1 MKKTSVLLVED
12 EPKVAASVKTW
23 LEENG
28 FAVEVAPD
36 GAVGQYLVQANAHDI
51 IVLDLNLPFVSGY
64 EVCKTIKTLHPEVPI
79 ILVTALGSVEQKL
92 TGFDAGADDYLV
104 KPFDF
109 RELLAR
115 MRNLLKK
122 KPAVPAGETPDE
134 LLRVADLEINTGFK
148 TVTRAGKAIELT
160 AKEYSLLEYLVR
172 LNGRV
177 ASRHEIVEAV
187 WDVNFDTGTNVVEVY
202 INFLRKKIDRSFEQK
217 LIHTKQGLGYFVNS
231 LAPA

>member
-1 MKKTSVLLVED
+1 MGKTRVLVIED

-28 FAVEVAPD
+28 FVVELAPD
-36 GAVGQYLVQANAHDI
+36 GAVGQYLALNNTYDLI
-51 IVLDLNLPFVSGY
+51 LLDLNLPFVSGY
-64 EVCKTIKTLHPEVPI
+64 EVCSVIRKVKPDCPV

-92 TGFDAGADDYLV
+92 QGFDAGADDYLV

-115 MRNLLKK
+115 MRALLKK
-122 KPAVPAGETPDE
+122 SVSQIGEKPIEI
-134 LLRVADLEINTGFK
+134 LRIADLEVNTGYK
-148 TVTRAGKAIELT
+148 TVSRSGKTIDLT

-172 LNGRV
+172 LNGRI

-187 WDVNFDTGTNVVEVY
+187 WDMNFDTGTNVVEVY
-202 INFLRKKIDRSFEQK
+202 INFLRKKIDRHFEPK
-217 LIHTKQGLGYFVNS
+217 LIHTKQGLGYFLNV
-231 LAPA
+231 LPPA

>member
-1 MKKTSVLLVED
+1 MLLIED
-12 EPKVAASVKTW
+12 EPKVAASLKTW

-28 FAVEVAPD
+28 FEVEIGPD
-36 GAVGQYLVQANAHDI
+36 GAVGQYLVQTNIYDI
-51 IVLDLNLPFVSGY
+51 ILLDLNLPYVSGY
-64 EVCKTIKTLHPEVPI
+64 ELCKTIRAKNPHLPI

-115 MRNLLKK
+115 MRALLKNTSIPHEK
-122 KPAVPAGETPDE
+122 SDE
-134 LLRVADLEINTGFK
+134 VLRISDLEINTAFK
-148 TVTRAGKAIELT
+148 SVTRAGKPIELT

-202 INFLRKKIDRSFEQK
+202 INFLRKKIDKVFEPK
-217 LIHTKQGLGYFVNS
+217 LIHTKQGLGYFVKV
-231 LAPA
+231 LPRT

>member
-1 MKKTSVLLVED
+1 MKKTKVLLVED
-12 EPKVAASVKTW
+12 EPKVAASVKAW
-23 LEENG
+23 LEEND
-28 FAVEVAPD
+28 FVVEIAPD
-36 GAVGQYLVQANAHDI
+36 GAVGQYLVQTNFFDI
-51 IVLDLNLPFVSGY
+51 ILLDLNLPFVSGY
-64 EVCKTIKTLHPEVPI
+64 DVCKTIRAVHPGVPI

-104 KPFDF
+104 KPYDF

-122 KPAVPAGETPDE
+122 KPSAPLAEMPDE
-134 LLRVADLEINTGFK
+134 MLRVADLEINTGFK
-148 TVTRAGKAIELT
+148 TVSRAGKAIDLT

-202 INFLRKKIDRSFEQK
+202 INFLRKKIDRNFEPK
-217 LIHTKQGLGYFVNS
+217 LIHTKQGLGYFLNV
-231 LAPA
+231 LPPA

>member
-1 MKKTSVLLVED
+1 MDKTRVLLIED
-12 EPKVAASVKTW
+12 EPKVATSLKTW

-28 FAVEVAPD
+28 FEVEIAPD
-36 GAVGQYLVQANAHDI
+36 GAVGQYLAQTNTYDI
-51 IVLDLNLPFVSGY
+51 ILLDLNLPYVSGY
-64 EVCKTIKTLHPEVPI
+64 ELCKTIRATHPQLPI

-115 MRNLLKK
+115 MRALLKNSAM
-122 KPAVPAGETPDE
+122 PYERTDE
-134 LLRVADLEINTGFK
+134 LLKVSDLEINTGYK
-148 TVTRAGKAIELT
+148 SVSRAGKSIELT

-202 INFLRKKIDRSFEQK
+202 INFLRKKIDRSFEPK
-217 LIHTKQGLGYFVNS
+217 LIHTKQGLGYFVKV
-231 LAPA
+231 LPPA

>member
-1 MKKTSVLLVED
+1 MKKTKVLLVED
-12 EPKVAASVKTW
+12 EPKVATSVKTW
-23 LEENG
+23 LEEND
-28 FAVEVAPD
+28 FVVEIAPD
-36 GAVGQYLVQANAHDI
+36 GAVAEYLAHHHSYDLI
-51 IVLDLNLPFVSGY
+51 LLDLNLPFVSGY
-64 EVCKTIKTLHPEVPI
+64 DVCKTIRTLHPEVPI

-122 KPAVPAGETPDE
+122 KPLAPLSEHEGEM
-134 LLRVADLEINTGFK
+134 LKVADLEINTGYK
-148 TVTRAGKAIELT
+148 TVFRAGKEIELT

-177 ASRHEIVEAV
+177 AARHEIVEAV

-202 INFLRKKIDRSFEQK
+202 INFLRKKIDRAFEPK
-217 LIHTKQGLGYFVNS
+217 LIHTKQGLGYFIKIPS
-231 LAPA
+231 PA

>member
-1 MKKTSVLLVED
+1 MVLLVED

-28 FAVEVAPD
+28 FVVDVAPD
-36 GAVGQYLVQANAHDI
+36 GAVGQFLVRSTLYDI
-51 IVLDLNLPFVSGY
+51 VLLDLNLPFVSGY
-64 EVCKTIKTLHPEVPI
+64 EVCKMIRATRPGLPI
-79 ILVTALGSVEQKL
+79 ILVTALGSIEQKL

-122 KPAVPAGETPDE
+122 KPLSSEGENADE
-134 LLRVADLEINTGFK
+134 MLRVADLEINTGFK
-148 TVTRAGKAIELT
+148 SVCRAGRPIDLT
-160 AKEYSLLEYLVR
+160 AKEYSLLEFLVR

-187 WDVNFDTGTNVVEVY
+187 WNVNFDTGTNVVEVY
-202 INFLRKKIDRSFEQK
+202 INFLRKKIDRSFEPK
-217 LIHTKQGLGYFVNS
+217 LIHTKQGLGYFLNV
-231 LAPA
+231 LPPT